1 MHACPDAVTL
11 TRKLLAFDT
20 INPPGAE
27 DACARY
33 LGGLRAAAGFDVEAI
48 YSNPGRR

>member
-1 MHACPDAVTL
+1 MTQYPDAVTL

-27 DACARY
+27 QACA
-33 LGGLRAAAGFDVEAI
+33 E
-48 YSNPGRR
+48 